1 MSGFTNNIRTI
12 LQLDDKDWK
21 KSLDSITKAEKEH
34 SSKFKQLQREQ
45 AEALQAKSKILI
57 DQNNKV
63 SSLENEIINK
73 INERIKVRQNEAKLD
88 EQSKKESIALINK
101 EIALLRDKKNIEV

>member
-21 KSLDSITKAEKEH
+21 KSLDSIKKAEQEH
-34 SSKFKQLQREQ
+34 SSNFKQLQREQ

-73 INERIKVRQNEAKLD
+73 INERIKCKMMNH
-88 EQSKKESIALINK
+88 
-101 EIALLRDKKNIEV
+101 